1 MHSVKIY
8 FKLVM
13 KCDAHRISVRCE
25 LLVYSHHLLHVVKLL
40 SHNQF
45 TQYFVCMNIWSPR
58 EINSADAPYALVLDT
73 SSAICAVIVSEIKI
87 YIRSS
92 NITSICSAL
101 SALCI
106 WDGSGFYGSS
116 TDPDP
121 PHGTLHGSRSSTG
134 SSGRRSIRRKE

>member
-1 MHSVKIY
+1 
-8 FKLVM
+8 M

-45 TQYFVCMNIWSPR
+45 TQYFVCMNIWSSR

-92 NITSICSAL
+92 NITSICSAV
-101 SALCI
+101 CI
-106 WDGSGFYGSS
+106 VQQASEMPP
-116 TDPDP
+116 DPPRLLPIDP
-121 PHGTLHGSRSSTG
+121 PHGNSICTHLHHRYHHHNVHL
-134 SSGRRSIRRKE
+134 RW